1 VKTQFILKNA
11 LTSLIAAALLLSA
24 PSLALATIESATSFR
39 IDLTQAKEAA
49 AKAKW
54 SEPDRIAVTSD
65 GLGWGAGKEEGSR
78 DFWLQTTAPM
88 AIGLSWRP
96 PIYASL
102 RATVHHP
109 GTVGQLYARY
119 GADGKHWTT
128 WQLLDEVAPAK
139 KDTADHEFSGVLRV
153 PYREMAHYQ
162 ELRMKYA
169 RREDV
174 PWSSDEEALV
184 QELVR
189 GEPKFFDESAPFIGY
204 IQFLY
209 EAQLH
214 SGQRITGLEAN
225 ASWSLG
231 GMHQRPKDEN
241 TSKDRDVPW
250 RFKAP

>member
-1 VKTQFILKNA
+1 MKTHCILKNP
-11 LTSLIAAALLLSA
+11 LMSLIAAGILLGA
-24 PSLALATIESATSFR
+24 PGLALATIESATSFH
-39 IDLTQAKEAA
+39 IDLTQVKEAA

-54 SEPDRIAVTSD
+54 SEPDHNAVTSA
-65 GLGWGAGKEEGSR
+65 GLGWGAGEEEGSR

-96 PIYASL
+96 AHYASL
-102 RATVHHP
+102 RATIHHP

-128 WQLLDEVAPAK
+128 WQLLDEVTPAK

-153 PYREMAHYQ
+153 PYREMARYQ
-162 ELRMKYA
+162 GLRMKYA

-184 QELVR
+184 EELVR

-214 SGQRITGLEAN
+214 SGQRITGLEVE
-225 ASWSLG
+225 ASWSLSG
-231 GMHQRPKDEN
+231 IHQRPKDEK
-241 TSKDRDVPW
+241 TAKGRGVPW

>member
-1 VKTQFILKNA
+1 MKTHFILKNA
-11 LTSLIAAALLLSA
+11 VKPLIAATLLLGA
-24 PSLALATIESATSFR
+24 PGLVFATIESATHFS

-49 AKAKW
+49 GKAKW

-65 GLGWGAGKEEGSR
+65 GLGWGAGEEEGSR

-96 PIYASL
+96 TIYASL

-128 WQLLDEVAPAK
+128 WQLLDEVTPAK

-153 PYREMAHYQ
+153 PYREMARYQ

-169 RREDV
+169 GRQDV

-184 QELVR
+184 EELVGR
-189 GEPKFFDESAPFIGY
+189 EPKFFDESAPFIGY

-225 ASWSLG
+225 ADWSLG
-231 GMHQRPKDEN
+231 GKHQAPKDEN
-241 TSKDRDVPW
+241 AYKGRDVPW